1 MATTLEHGSTT
12 SLTHKLEL
20 RSTYGPV
27 YREVLKSP
35 PRDCN
40 SSEIPIIDLRNMS
53 GTLQDRQTIAKVVR
67 DTAENT
73 GFFYIRNHGISKETV
88 NAALKQAQTFF
99 SQPTEKKALVSQEYS
114 DFHNGWAQR
123 RTTHVS
129 PSESIDH
136 KESFTFRYDPKYD
149 PQQKA
154 GDVVPEDVKKWLQ
167 CEEFVWEN
175 TGHLPNFKQ
184 DVLAYWQSCL
194 TLSRN
199 MIKIFA
205 LALDLPEE
213 YFKEIVAHPG
223 SDGVLNYYPKNTAPR
238 GEAIDVG
245 IGAHTDLQCF
255 TLLWQDNVGG
265 LQVLTK
271 DGQWVKVPP
280 IPDTFVVNIGDF
292 LMRLSNDRFKST
304 VHRVYNYAEEDRY
317 SMPFFFGFNFNEKC
331 SVLPSCTDENN
342 PPRYEPISCGE
353 WVRIRIQKAQV

>member
-1 MATTLEHGSTT
+1 MATTTEHGSTT

-40 SSEIPIIDLRNMS
+40 SSEIPIINLRNMS
-53 GTLQDRQTIAKVVR
+53 GTLQDRQAIAKVVR

-88 NAALKQAQTFF
+88 TAALKQAQTFF
-99 SQPTEKKALVSQEYS
+99 SQPAEQKALVSQEYS
-114 DFHNGWAQR
+114 DFHNGWARR

-149 PQQKA
+149 PQQEA

-184 DVLAYWQSCL
+184 DVLAYWQMCL

-205 LALDLPEE
+205 LALDLPED
-213 YFKEIVAHPG
+213 YFKEVVTHPG
-223 SDGVLNYYPKNTAPR
+223 R
-238 GEAIDVG
+238 
-245 IGAHTDLQCF
+245 
-255 TLLWQDNVGG
+255 
-265 LQVLTK
+265 
-271 DGQWVKVPP
+271 
-280 IPDTFVVNIGDF
+280 
-292 LMRLSNDRFKST
+292 
-304 VHRVYNYAEEDRY
+304 YA
-317 SMPFFFGFNFNEKC
+317 S
-331 SVLPSCTDENN
+331 
-342 PPRYEPISCGE
+342 
-353 WVRIRIQKAQV
+353 IRNMWLANHQN